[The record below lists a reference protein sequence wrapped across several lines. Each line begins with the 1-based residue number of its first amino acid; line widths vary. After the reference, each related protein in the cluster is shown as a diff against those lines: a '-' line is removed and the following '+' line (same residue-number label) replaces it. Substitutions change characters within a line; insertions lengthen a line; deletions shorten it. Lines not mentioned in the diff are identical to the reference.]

1 MGKRPVVVV
10 GAGLAGLACARALV
24 ATGREVVV
32 LEAADAPGGR
42 VRSDVVDGFVID
54 RGFQVLNTA
63 YPALR
68 REIDLD
74 RLDLR
79 RLPRGARVR
88 RGGRLVDVPHPLAS
102 PAAPWRA
109 LASGA
114 ADVRGKVALARYVLG
129 LLASS
134 PAAIMARDDRPAVE
148 VWREVLPAEVVDDVL
163 VPFFAG
169 VVLDPQVATSRVFA
183 DLMMRCFARGW
194 SAVPARGMQRL
205 PDALAADLPAGSL
218 RLGSH
223 VSDLAPGVVGL
234 VGGAEVAAS
243 AVVLATDSRA
253 AHDLLPALGEPPVLR
268 GVRTFYF
275 AADPWPGQSG
285 TLVVDADGS
294 GVATSVVLTASAP
307 EYAAD
312 GRSLIATSVI
322 GPGDLAATSVEA
334 TARALHEAPAG
345 PWELV
350 AVRDVPHALPAMPAP
365 HAMRPAVEVA
375 GLVVAGDHRAT
386 SSIQGALA
394 SGRRAARAVLARQ

>member
-1 MGKRPVVVV
+1 MADRPVVVV

-24 ATGREVVV
+24 AAGRRVVV

-42 VRSDVVDGFVID
+42 VRSDVVDGFVVD

-68 REIDLD
+68 REVDLS

-88 RGGRLVDVPHPLAS
+88 ADGRLVDVPHPLAS
-102 PAAPWRA
+102 PTAPWRA
-109 LASGA
+109 LSSGA
-114 ADVRGKVALARYVLG
+114 ADVRGKAALARYLLG
-129 LLASS
+129 VLASS
-134 PAAIMARDDRPAVE
+134 PRAVMARDDRPAVE

-169 VVLDPQVATSRVFA
+169 VVLDPEVTTSRVFT

-205 PDALAADLPAGSL
+205 PDELAADLPAGSL

-223 VSDLAPGVVGL
+223 VSDVAPGVVGL
-234 VGGAEVAAS
+234 VGGVELGAS
-243 AVVLATDSRA
+243 AVVLATDPGA
-253 AHDLLPALGEPPVLR
+253 AYELLPALGEPPALR

-275 AADPWPGQSG
+275 AADPWPDQSG

-294 GVATSVVLTASAP
+294 GVANSVVLTASAP
-307 EYAAD
+307 EYSAD
-312 GRSLIATSVI
+312 GRSLIATSVL
-322 GPGDLAATSVEA
+322 GPDDVAADEVEA
-334 TARALHEAPAG
+334 VARALHEAPPG
-345 PWELV
+345 RWELV
-350 AVRDVPHALPAMPAP
+350 AVRDVPHALPSMPAP
-365 HAMRPAVEVA
+365 HVLRPPVEVA

-394 SGRRAARAVLARQ
+394 SGRRAARAVLAGQ